1 MNNIIDFGAI
11 GDGITLNTKAI
22 QEAINAGG
30 MVYIPAGVFRTGTLY
45 LKSNGGL
52 HLAPGAVLLA
62 SENNADYN
70 DDDFCPQNCV
80 FKEEHVTGGHLIAA
94 IEQ

>member
-30 MVYIPAGVFRTGTLY
+30 MVYIPARVFRTGTLY

-52 HLAPGAVLLA
+52 YLAPGAVLLA

-70 DDDFCPQNCV
+70 DDDFCQQNCV
-80 FKEEHVTGGHLIAA
+80 FKEEHVTGGHLITA
-94 IEQ
+94 I

>member
-45 LKSNGGL
+45 LKSNGWTSSRSRSGFARKRKQRRL
-52 HLAPGAVLLA
+52 
-62 SENNADYN
+62 
-70 DDDFCPQNCV
+70 QRR
-80 FKEEHVTGGHLIAA
+80 
-94 IEQ
+94 